1 MSTVVVVG
9 AQWGDEGKGKV
20 VDYLAA
26 GFDLIARYQGG
37 HNAGHTVVVDGRKF
51 VLQLVPSGILRP
63 GKQAVIGAGVV
74 LDPAALLDEVAG
86 LEKNGVQVAGRLF
99 ISNRAHLIFPY
110 HRELE
115 KAAEAALG
123 ALKIGTTARGIGP
136 TYEDKMGRRGL
147 RTCDLLDP
155 QRFQKKLTRLLEHK
169 TALARALYGKADMDT
184 SRWVEQYKEY
194 AERLRPF
201 ITDVAVLLAEARR
214 AGKSTLCE
222 GAQGT
227 MLDIDHGTYPFV
239 TSSSA
244 TAGGACAGLGI
255 PPGVISA
262 VLGVTKA
269 YTTRVG
275 SGPFATEITGAQ
287 ADALRERGNE
297 YGAVTGRP
305 RRCGWLDLVVLR
317 YSALVNGITSLVV
330 TKLDVLDHLAEIPVC
345 VGYRYKGAPL
355 REMPAEA
362 DLFEQVEPEYVA
374 RPGWQ
379 ASTRGLT
386 DYNQLPQKAR
396 DYLKFVAEQAGVE
409 IGMISTGPQRE
420 ETILVP
426 ESPLAPLRAVPRTR
440 EAGT

>member
-51 VLQLVPSGILRP
+51 ILQLIPSGILRP
-63 GKQAVIGAGVV
+63 GKQAVIGPGVV
-74 LDPAALLDEVAG
+74 LDPAALLEEMAA

-99 ISNRAHLIFPY
+99 ISNRTHVIFPY

-147 RTCDLLDP
+147 RTCDLLDAG
-155 QRFQKKLTRLLEHK
+155 RFEKKLTRLLELK
-169 TALARALYGKADMDT
+169 TALARALYGKADMDS
-184 SRWVEQYKEY
+184 SRWLAQYQQY

-244 TAGGACAGLGI
+244 TAGGACTGLGI
-255 PPGVISA
+255 PPGAISA

-287 ADALRERGNE
+287 ADALRERGGE

-330 TKLDVLDHLAEIPVC
+330 TKLDVLDQLAEIPVC

-362 DLFEQVEPEYVA
+362 DLFDEVKPEYVT

-386 DYNQLPQKAR
+386 DYHRLPQKAR
-396 DYLKFVAEQAGVE
+396 DYLKFVADQAGVE
-409 IGMISTGPQRE
+409 IGLISTGPQRE

-426 ESPLAPLRAVPRTR
+426 ESRLVPLLV
-440 EAGT
+440 G